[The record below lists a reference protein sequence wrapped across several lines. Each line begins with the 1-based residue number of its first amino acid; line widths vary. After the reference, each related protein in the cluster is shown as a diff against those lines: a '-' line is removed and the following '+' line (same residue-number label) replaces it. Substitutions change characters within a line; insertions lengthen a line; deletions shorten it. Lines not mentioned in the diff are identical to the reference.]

1 MLAAFS
7 TSCSKECGCMDE
19 DATNYSSTAEEDDG
33 SCTYEGKAV
42 FYYGQ
47 STAEALVGDGA
58 TSLTFYVNDEIVGSA
73 SSDVYWVGSESPDC
87 DTEGAITTTMD
98 LGSEKFETYT
108 YRVVDNTDFERWS
121 GDITFEANTCIAQE
135 LIF

>member
-1 MLAAFS
+1 MKKKVLLLFSVVVMLAAFS
-7 TSCSKECGCMDE
+7 TSCTKECGCMDE

-33 SCTYEGKAV
+33 TCLYEGSVV

-47 STAEALVGDGA
+47 STG
-58 TSLTFYVNDEIVGSA
+58 
-73 SSDVYWVGSESPDC
+73 SDVYWSGSESPNC

-98 LGSEKFETYT
+98 LGYDKFETYT
-108 YRVVDNTDFERWS
+108 YKVVDDTNFERWS

-135 LIF
+135 LTF